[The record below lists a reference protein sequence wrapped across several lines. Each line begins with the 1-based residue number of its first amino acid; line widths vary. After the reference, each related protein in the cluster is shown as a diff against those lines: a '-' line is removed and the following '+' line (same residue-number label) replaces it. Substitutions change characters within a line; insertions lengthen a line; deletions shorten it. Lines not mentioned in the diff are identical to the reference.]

1 MVYFLAYCF
10 HTGTYDEQ
18 QFASL
23 PGIGHTR
30 EKKMLSRRAI
40 DALKQSESV
49 VVLTGAGVS
58 AESGVPTFRRTGGL
72 WREYSA
78 TSLAKP
84 ESFRADPKLVWEFY
98 NYRREVLAPLTPN
111 AGQYAIASLEDHF
124 NRFTLIT
131 QNIDNLHRIAGSN
144 EIVELHG
151 NIWRVRCTNPGCE
164 RFTLAWENREVPI
177 DPLPPQCDVCDSILR
192 PHVVWFGEMLD
203 PEQLRRALVAVDDCD
218 YLIVAGTSAVVQPA
232 ASMPMTAS
240 RGGAFVLEVNP
251 EPTEISPY
259 MNEAVQEP
267 SGVALPRLLEAAF
280 GG

>member
-1 MVYFLAYCF
+1 MFS
-10 HTGTYDEQ
+10 Q
-18 QFASL
+18 
-23 PGIGHTR
+23 
-30 EKKMLSRRAI
+30 RAI
-40 DALKQSESV
+40 DALEEAESV

-58 AESGVPTFRRTGGL
+58 AESGVPTFRGAGGL

-78 TSLAKP
+78 TSLATP
-84 ESFRADPKLVWEFY
+84 EAFRADPKLVWEFY
-98 NYRREVLAPLTPN
+98 NYRREVLEPLTPN
-111 AGQYAIASLEDHF
+111 PGHYAIASLEERF
-124 NRFTLIT
+124 ARFTLIT
-131 QNIDNLHRIAGSN
+131 QNIDNLHRVAGTR

-164 RFTLAWENREVPI
+164 RYTLAWENRDVPV
-177 DPLPPQCDVCDSILR
+177 DPLPPKCEACESLLR

-203 PEQLRRALVAVDDCD
+203 PEQLRRSLVAVDDCD
-218 YLIVAGTSAVVQPA
+218 YLIVAGTSAAVQPA

-251 EPTEISPY
+251 EPTDISPY
-259 MNEAVQEP
+259 MSEAVQEP